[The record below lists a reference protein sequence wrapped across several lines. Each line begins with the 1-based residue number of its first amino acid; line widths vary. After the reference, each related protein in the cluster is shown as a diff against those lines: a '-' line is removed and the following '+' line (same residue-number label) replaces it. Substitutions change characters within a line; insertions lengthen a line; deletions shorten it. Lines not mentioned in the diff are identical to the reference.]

1 MAAKSVLPFIQI
13 AVLMKN
19 AVKYHFS
26 DFTRRNYR
34 RLLKLAKSTYVDRGF
49 RTFCESERFILWR
62 HDVDFSP
69 QSARKISIIE
79 SEEGIR
85 TTYFLLLHSTFYNLL
100 EKDVTDC
107 IRDIIARGHFIG
119 LHFDPQYYDLTC
131 DEELR
136 RKLTVERKI
145 LENLFNVD
153 VRVFSFHISTRL
165 PWPASIVYAGLV
177 NATADFSAGASG
189 IARLQWI
196 LRFKRLENVLQ
207 DAEEYCLQ
215 VLTHPEM
222 AGQGHVPKERVR
234 RCIQGRAD
242 STRRWYEAILREHG
256 RQDVDWE

>member
-1 MAAKSVLPFIQI
+1 
-13 AVLMKN
+13 MKN

-49 RTFCESERFILWR
+49 RTFCEAERFILWR

-131 DEELR
+131 EEELR

-153 VRVFSFHISTRL
+153 VRVFSFHISTPFAMACKRYQ
-165 PWPASIVYAGLV
+165 YAGLV
-177 NATADFSAGASG
+177 NATADFFRRRVGYCSDSNGY
-189 IARLQWI
+189 W
-196 LRFKRLENVLQ
+196 RFKRLENVLQ

-222 AGQGHVPKERVR
+222 WQDRVMSPKERVR